1 MTSRTSPP
9 KSEWSCATNM
19 FWDIVRATRITTRGG
34 ARSRSSS
41 ARQRDCRLLTSLQ
54 EPATT
59 LAANNP
65 VGPSYRL
72 PRPCRGG
79 EREVT
84 ARSQRISYPSAVV
97 RAIVASFLFA
107 FTTSAQ
113 LPVPTSAPPPPG
125 QAPAANTSQEGSKI
139 KVDVNLVVL
148 HTTVVDDRGK
158 FVDGL
163 KQENFRVFED
173 KVEQKLSVFRREDI
187 PVSMGLVID
196 NSGSM
201 RDKRPRVNEAAI
213 TLVEASNPQDEAFVG
228 NFNDDF
234 YLDLDKDF
242 TSSVPELKQ
251 ALERI
256 DSRGSTA
263 LYDAVIGSMDHLRKG
278 RKDKKVLLVVTDGED
293 NVSRNS
299 LEKTLREIQKSNV
312 VIYTIGLFSDEDK
325 KNRKK
330 AMRALKDISAASG
343 GISYFPE
350 NVDDVHNI
358 CDQVARDIRN
368 QYTLGYYPTNTK
380 KDGTFR
386 TVQVDIIP
394 PRGRGKLSAR
404 TRNGYFAPGQAAA
417 SNSPVSTPPSTVASV
432 SGQ

>member
-1 MTSRTSPP
+1 
-9 KSEWSCATNM
+9 
-19 FWDIVRATRITTRGG
+19 
-34 ARSRSSS
+34 
-41 ARQRDCRLLTSLQ
+41 
-54 EPATT
+54 
-59 LAANNP
+59 LAAQAILA
-65 VGPSYRL
+65 VLFSASL
-72 PRPCRGG
+72 FL
-79 EREVT
+79 
-84 ARSQRISYPSAVV
+84 PSA
-97 RAIVASFLFA
+97 
-107 FTTSAQ
+107 SAQ
-113 LPVPTSAPPPPG
+113 DNPIAVPNSQPPPPNQDPNRQG
-125 QAPAANTSQEGSKI
+125 GSI
-139 KVDVNLVVL
+139 KVDVSLVVL
-148 HTTVVDDRGK
+148 HTTVLDDRAK

-163 KQENFRVFED
+163 KEENFRVFED
-173 KVEQKLSVFRREDI
+173 KAEQKLSVFKREDV

-201 RDKRPRVNEAAI
+201 RDKRPRVNEAAL
-213 TLVEASNPQDEAFVG
+213 TLVQASNPQDESFVV
-228 NFNDDF
+228 NFNDDY

-242 TSSVPELKQ
+242 TSSIPELKE

-256 DSRGSTA
+256 DARGSTA

-417 SNSPVSTPPSTVASV
+417 SNSPVSTPSSTVASV
-432 SGQ
+432 SGE